1 MDTDMTAAT
10 LGEFIRRLMH
20 EGRISAAQA
29 RGVLESCRVDLLLDA
44 LTPAQRAAGA
54 QTIDR
59 LGAVLEAIAAWDHA
73 QGARTTDGSAPTNCT
88 SATAS
93 GSS

>member
-1 MDTDMTAAT
+1 MTGAT
-10 LGEFIRRLMH
+10 LAEFIRRLMH

-44 LTPAQRAAGA
+44 LTPDQRQAGA
-54 QTIDR
+54 QTLDR

-73 QGARTTDGSAPTNCT
+73 QGARMTDGSASMARS
-88 SATAS
+88 SASAR
-93 GSS
+93 GSSE